1 MLTHLDIKNFVI
13 VEQTALDFNSGFT
26 VLTGETGAGKSILI
40 DALSLAMGSR
50 GDANQVRHDCDRT
63 EISASFDMSAL
74 PKLAT
79 WLVEN
84 ELQGDPD
91 TCLLRRIIDAKGRSR
106 SFINGCNV
114 TLQQLR
120 IAGEQLVDIHGQH
133 AHQSLLNNE
142 AQRDLLDAYANNR
155 ELVKAVSEAYHRWQH
170 LVQQRLA
177 WEKNAVNYQ
186 QEREQLAY
194 QSQELG
200 ELNFSCEEWQTL
212 QNDHSR
218 LSHTASFL
226 EATEMGLAQLSEN
239 ETTAM
244 SQINAVNHQL
254 SNLLAVDS
262 RLKTI
267 LDLLASAQ
275 VELQEGIY
283 ELKHYQ
289 QQLELDPQQLQK
301 IEDRLASIHTL
312 VRKYHINPDELPDL
326 LMRITKRLEV
336 LDADND
342 NQQSKIEETSA
353 QEKYLKLA
361 EKLSKARKKAAQQ
374 LSQQV
379 SASMQTLAMEGGQFL
394 VVLTPQNQGNAYGL
408 EQIEF
413 QVFTHKGLP
422 LKALAKVI
430 SGGELSRISLA
441 IQVITSESGTTPT
454 LIFDEVDAGIG
465 GRVAEIVGKL
475 LKELGKERQVLCV
488 THLAQVASAGDR
500 QWQVSKLADKSDTK
514 KISSHI
520 TVLGKQA
527 RIEEIARMLGG
538 LKITETTRQH
548 AAEMLR
554 NGNCNN

>member
-1 MLTHLDIKNFVI
+1 MLTHLNIKNFVI

-40 DALSLAMGSR
+40 DALSLAMGGR
-50 GDANQVRHDCDRT
+50 GDANQVRHGSDRA
-63 EISASFDMSAL
+63 EISASFDISIL
-74 PKLAT
+74 PKLTT

-142 AQRDLLDAYANNR
+142 SQRDLLDAYANSR
-155 ELVKAVSEAYHRWQH
+155 ELVKAVSDAYHQWQH
-170 LVQQRLA
+170 LVQQRLV
-177 WEKNAVNYQ
+177 WEKNAADYQ
-186 QEREQLAY
+186 QEREQLTY
-194 QSQELG
+194 QSQELS

-212 QNDHSR
+212 QSDHSR
-218 LSHTASFL
+218 LSHTASLL
-226 EATEMGLAQLSEN
+226 EATELGLALLSEN

-244 SQINAVNHQL
+244 SQINRVSHQL
-254 SNLLAVDS
+254 SNLLAVDC

-275 VELQEGIY
+275 VELQESIY

-301 IEDRLASIHTL
+301 IEDRLSSIHTAA
-312 VRKYHINPDELPDL
+312 RKYRVNPDELLDL
-326 LMRITKRLEV
+326 LMQMTQRLEV
-336 LDADND
+336 LGADSNS
-342 NQQSKIEETSA
+342 QQLKIDETSA

-361 EKLSKARKKAAQQ
+361 EKLSKGRKKASQQ

-379 SASMQTLAMEGGQFL
+379 SASMQTLAMEGGQLL
-394 VVLTPQNQGNAYGL
+394 VALTPQNQGNAYGL

-413 QVFTHKGLP
+413 QVSTHKGLP
-422 LKALAKVI
+422 LKALVRVV

-441 IQVITSESGTTPT
+441 IQVIASKTGTTPT

-475 LKELGKERQVLCV
+475 LKKLGKERQVLCV
-488 THLAQVASAGDR
+488 THLAQVASAGDQ
-500 QWQVSKLADKSDTK
+500 QWQVSKLADKSDAK

-520 TVLGKQA
+520 TVLEKQA

-548 AAEMLR
+548 AAEML
-554 NGNCNN
+554 GDSA